1 MIPPYPVKARQ
12 KLVSPCFLLS
22 ADSNL
27 QGLEEGTKEFRLKS
41 LSQKLLLQRS
51 WPRHFEQ

>member
-27 QGLEEGTKEFRLKS
+27 QGLEEGTKEFLLKS